1 MNEEKI
7 VELRREEQNEAI
19 NECQPHVPAAW
30 AGCLAGVN
38 GLVGTMRCPTAMD
51 ATPCESHNCA
61 EASLDPSMNA
71 GGKRQRRERR
81 EMRDAEKKEAVN
93 TSQSQSM
100 NAGVQR
106 GQKKPK
112 SSNAK
117 IEARKADLLTKVTGM
132 WQNNNISGASK
143 NTLRD
148 ACKDTILKEFQTKI
162 QNANTL
168 QELENLSKSMIR
180 ADLLEKVTGMWKNN
194 KILASIL
201 KEFQTKIQNANTLQE
216 LENLSKSMI
225 RADLLGRIEVIL
237 ANYEGEHAHLL
248 NNYKDEI
255 LKNCP
260 DDRLKGIKDIVNVI
274 DNMIKEEKIKNVI
287 DNMIKE
293 EKIKIEVILNYPKL
307 SANDE
312 GDLQNWQEKI
322 PNSTDAELEVL
333 KNLVNRMTDKCRKRL
348 ANEIDKMDTLM
359 QKNPHISDKDKAELI
374 EYKVNIPE
382 STDTEL
388 PVIYTFVD
396 RMYNK
401 LLIRANLSNKITV
414 MLETPDQLLQ
424 ASLAPEQMREKLLI
438 EYKDKI
444 PNSSRE
450 ELATLD
456 RKLSKVVKD
465 SKINEYVSVKCRI
478 DKCILDWK
486 QKMKKAQT
494 EEQKVVLLEDDA
506 LARERLIFVED
517 CKENM
522 HLSDFKKDDRKGVN
536 SFADSLITRLD
547 RMSDIAYEDTM
558 REEWTKTKEM
568 VERCQK
574 EVCRSVIHMIRS
586 FLLVPVMVHACPNY
600 GACMS
605 RLWCMHENSGCF
617 SNPRYTE
624 RLETLDSTYC

>member
-274 DNMIKEEKIKNVI
+274 DNMIKEEKIK
-287 DNMIKE
+287 
-293 EKIKIEVILNYPKL
+293 
-307 SANDE
+307 
-312 GDLQNWQEKI
+312 
-322 PNSTDAELEVL
+322 
-333 KNLVNRMTDKCRKRL
+333 
-348 ANEIDKMDTLM
+348 NEIDKMDTLM

>member
-19 NECQPHVPAAW
+19 NECQPRVPAAW

-274 DNMIKEEKIKNVI
+274 DNMIKEEKIK
-287 DNMIKE
+287 
-293 EKIKIEVILNYPKL
+293 
-307 SANDE
+307 
-312 GDLQNWQEKI
+312 
-322 PNSTDAELEVL
+322 
-333 KNLVNRMTDKCRKRL
+333 
-348 ANEIDKMDTLM
+348 NEIDKMDTLM